1 MANQQLVDWIKG
13 AEAKGSSQK
22 DITDML
28 VKQGWQVSDIND
40 AFSSLHPPL
49 QATQPV
55 AQPAAQQQV
64 VDEWGED
71 KPKKQSM
78 LPVIIIGVVCFVLL
92 VAAMIYKWYNP

>member
-1 MANQQLVDWIKG
+1 MVNQQLVDWIKG

-28 VKQGWQVSDIND
+28 VKQGWQIGDVND
-40 AFSSLHPPL
+40 ALNLLHP
-49 QATQPV
+49 QQTTQPV
-55 AQPAAQQQV
+55 AQPAVQQQT

-71 KPKKQSM
+71 KPKKQSI
-78 LPVIIIGVVCFVLL
+78 LPVIIIGVVCFILL